1 MPADTSE
8 RTLPESLRAEAGRRG
23 VSLYK
28 VRTERAQAEG
38 LSKSVGA
45 GKARKGER
53 PLKAVRQ
60 GQRARAL
67 ARLRRLSRTG
77 ARARF
82 RGKVAKDTPG
92 KGPQGQPL
100 DAEYRT
106 RTIPPRKGYPLG
118 VEIEPAALPSP
129 TGEKMH
135 DVLELAKAGEWAEA
149 AEQFFDAILTDYADG
164 LEGVDLG
171 NIEWLDI
178 WEPSEDDPREDDD

>member
-60 GQRARAL
+60 GQRAKAL
-67 ARLRRLSRTG
+67 SRLQRLSRTG

-92 KGPQGQPL
+92 KGSQGPRL
-100 DAEYRT
+100 AAEYRT
-106 RTIPPRKGYPLG
+106 RTIPPRTFKPTGAK
-118 VEIEPAALPSP
+118 IEPAAA
-129 TGEKMH
+129 GEKM
-135 DVLELAKAGEWAEA
+135 DDILKLAKAGEWAEA

-164 LEGVDLG
+164 LEGVEVG